1 MIGKSP
7 LDAVE
12 HSEAEIEG
20 RKQVREIIRWLRS
33 SVPGFEHCR
42 LHSLAAQIGVRE
54 SRRIKG
60 IRTITKED
68 FLNRSKFPDGIAR
81 CNYPMDIHSSTGA
94 GTQNIFMG
102 MTDFFEIPYGCLV
115 AADVDNLLLAG
126 RIISTSR
133 EINASIRVM
142 PVSCSTGQA
151 AGTAAALAVEKRIL
165 PVSLDGTV
173 VRTKLKEYGAF
184 L

>member
-1 MIGKSP
+1 
-7 LDAVE
+7 
-12 HSEAEIEG
+12 
-20 RKQVREIIRWLRS
+20 
-33 SVPGFEHCR
+33 

-68 FLNRSKFPDGIAR
+68 FLLRSKFPDGIAR

-102 MTDFFEIPYGCLV
+102 ISDFFEIPYGCLV
-115 AADVDNLLLAG
+115 PADIDNLLLAG

-142 PVSCSTGQA
+142 PVACSIGQA
-151 AGTAAALAVEKRIL
+151 AGTAAALSIETETL
-165 PVSLDGTV
+165 PFALNGCS
-173 VRTKLKEYGAF
+173 VRNKLKEVGAF